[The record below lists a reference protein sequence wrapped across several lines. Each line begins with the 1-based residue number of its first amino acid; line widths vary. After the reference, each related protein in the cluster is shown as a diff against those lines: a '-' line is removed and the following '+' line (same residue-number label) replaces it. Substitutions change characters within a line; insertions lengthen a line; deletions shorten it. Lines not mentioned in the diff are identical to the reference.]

1 MKHPDEFEQNE
12 FEKEYLAGLMRFDPE
27 DLCGGGLVDAV
38 TLSYDMEAGQ
48 RIEISEILEIKKPH
62 LWNGITDPYRYQ
74 VNISVSENDEIIDS
88 VISYIGI
95 REYRVDKDSGFYLNG
110 ESYPLR
116 GVAMHQDY
124 EGMGNAV
131 TKAEITESFSLLYEV
146 GANAV
151 RLSHYPH
158 NTYTY
163 ELCDKYGIAVY
174 ALSLIHI

>member
-1 MKHPDEFEQNE
+1 M
-12 FEKEYLAGLMRFDPE
+12 
-27 DLCGGGLVDAV
+27 DAV

-124 EGMGNAV
+124 EGMAMPSQKPKLQKASLCC
-131 TKAEITESFSLLYEV
+131 TKSARTRCGFLTIRITRIRMSFAISTGLRSMRKFRLSIHM
-146 GANAV
+146 AAAV
-151 RLSHYPH
+151 RMIIR
-158 NTYTY
+158 T
-163 ELCDKYGIAVY
+163 KR
-174 ALSLIHI
+174 